1 MQTAAGREMQRRDHK
16 GRWICGQGMEPRRI
30 MMQVRMTPWE
40 WDCVKTH
47 AQQHGICISVYVRR
61 KLLDLMHV

>member
-1 MQTAAGREMQRRDHK
+1 
-16 GRWICGQGMEPRRI
+16 MEPRRI